1 MSNKKVSELYRQLAD
16 KLDEIEALEIRVKTQ
31 EEIIRNNDELLRIAN
46 MQVKFASSEAEEWK
60 VKAEDFRQMAVRYR
74 ESSEYRAILLT
85 KIDSLFSNYTEQDFI
100 DLEADT
106 WEAKGLISSED
117 YSTMKEYDEEIEHAD
132 RIITLAQELKF
143 IKGEFFN
150 GSEGEEDDIDEQLAE
165 F

>member
-31 EEIIRNNDELLRIAN
+31 EETLKNKDELLRIAD

-60 VKAEDFRQMAVRYR
+60 IKAEEFRQMAVQWR
-74 ESSEYRAILLT
+74 ESSQYRAVLLT

-100 DLEADT
+100 DLEAET
-106 WEAKGLISSED
+106 WEAKSLISSED
-117 YSTMKEYDEEIEHAD
+117 YDTMEEYDEEIDHAD
-132 RIITLAQELKF
+132 RIITLAEELKY